1 MVADEKRGSQLAE
14 EGGAANSG
22 RLKEEQCGSDRRR
35 VWTEEW
41 CAGERAG
48 IRRSFASGWR
58 EAQPVTR
65 RAGERVG
72 GRRQCR
78 LTGKRT
84 TVASGI
90 D

>member
-35 VWTEEW
+35 VWTESGRGW
-41 CAGERAG
+41 RRG
-48 IRRSFASGWR
+48 IRRSPAGWKSAAGDLAQAASS
-58 EAQPVTR
+58 
-65 RAGERVG
+65 

-84 TVASGI
+84 TVSSGI